1 MAHQDKDIQVVTDIT
16 ALAQDIQIQDRVR
29 EAVQITEVAE
39 VAVPD
44 QRASADGPTELM
56 QQAAKELL
64 VQLLDPV

>member
-56 QQAAKELL
+56 QQAAKEVL
-64 VQLLDPV
+64 VQ